1 MQSAPVFARLIQR
14 HFSSMQDFCTGSRYA
29 AGASVASPYAGV
41 DAMPLKLYRLFQ
53 FAAKRRQHRGDA
65 IGVSI

>member
-1 MQSAPVFARLIQR
+1 
-14 HFSSMQDFCTGSRYA
+14 MQDFCTGCRYA
-29 AGASVASPYAGV
+29 AGVSVASPYAGV

-65 IGVSI
+65 IGVSIG